1 LTAAVSCAGAAGVI
15 CRLTAVSTR
24 RPPPAPTTPRPPSL
38 PPAQPAK
45 DEVAAKDTKEKK
57 ANPMREIRVEKLI
70 LNISTG
76 QSGDR

>member
-1 LTAAVSCAGAAGVI
+1 M
-15 CRLTAVSTR
+15 
-24 RPPPAPTTPRPPSL
+24 